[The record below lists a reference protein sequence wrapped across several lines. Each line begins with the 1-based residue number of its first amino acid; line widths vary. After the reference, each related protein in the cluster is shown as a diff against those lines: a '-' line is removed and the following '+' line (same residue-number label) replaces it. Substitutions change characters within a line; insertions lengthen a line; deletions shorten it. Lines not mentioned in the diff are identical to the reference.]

1 MIYTIIILVLIVL
14 GVGMSLAEHGES
26 RDGEY
31 NFWLSLF
38 VAALEI
44 WLLYKAG
51 VFNVFN
57 Y

>member
-14 GVGMSLAEHGES
+14 GVGMSLAKHGEL
-26 RDGEY
+26 REGEY

-44 WLLYKAG
+44 WLLYKSG